1 MIELTPTGDHPLPFD
16 LSDQQPKTHKDSIAI
31 AANTADLLEEIGG
44 PIEYSDAD
52 LHAAAGLIDGTDKP
66 TVPRHITLSGEAKA
80 ASVLIKK
87 FDFHA
92 FADVQQA
99 RNYITNKLLQISD
112 CGDPKLELKALELLG
127 KHSDVG
133 LFTERSEVTVT
144 HKTSSD
150 LENSIRERIKLLLNA
165 DVVDAE
171 PLISELGDEPV
182 QKVEESEQVEDDVHK
197 NEGENGRD

>member
-1 MIELTPTGDHPLPFD
+1 
-16 LSDQQPKTHKDSIAI
+16 
-31 AANTADLLEEIGG
+31 
-44 PIEYSDAD
+44 
-52 LHAAAGLIDGTDKP
+52 LINGTDKP